1 LREELI
7 SRLSVSIYARV
18 LDPIM
23 EILEIGVW
31 IGFEIRKGG
40 DPGWRPNVKILPFK
54 DYRVTLPYHQL
65 HVNYTL
71 FYIIKSLYGHNFL
84 SN

>member
-40 DPGWRPNVKILPFK
+40 DPRWRPNVKILPFK
-54 DYRVTLPYHQL
+54 D
-65 HVNYTL
+65 
-71 FYIIKSLYGHNFL
+71 
-84 SN
+84 